1 MEYTPG
7 SRVSIAVAAAAAA
20 ADDDD
25 DELPPPPDDAPGEL
39 LEAETLFDLV
49 GRA

>member
-7 SRVSIAVAAAAAA
+7 SRVSIAVAAA
-20 ADDDD
+20 DDD
-25 DELPPPPDDAPGEL
+25 DELPPPDDALGEL

>member
-20 ADDDD
+20 AAADDDD
-25 DELPPPPDDAPGEL
+25 DELPPRGEL

>member
-20 ADDDD
+20 AADDD
-25 DELPPPPDDAPGEL
+25 DELPPPDDALGEL